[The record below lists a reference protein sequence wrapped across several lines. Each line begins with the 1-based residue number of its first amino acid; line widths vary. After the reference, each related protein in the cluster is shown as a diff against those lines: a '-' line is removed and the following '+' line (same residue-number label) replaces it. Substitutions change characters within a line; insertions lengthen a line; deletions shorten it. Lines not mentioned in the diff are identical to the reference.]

1 MLYEALFRGL
11 HAARVRYLV
20 EDFTIPL
27 AGVPDLIAMKRIAG
41 REQDC
46 SDIDALTRLLQM
58 DEGGPS

>member
-1 MLYEALFRGL
+1 MSAETAPESQVRIALPDRL
-11 HAARVRYLV
+11 L
-20 EDFTIPL
+20 TS
-27 AGVPDLIAMKRIAG
+27 GVPDLIAMKRIAG